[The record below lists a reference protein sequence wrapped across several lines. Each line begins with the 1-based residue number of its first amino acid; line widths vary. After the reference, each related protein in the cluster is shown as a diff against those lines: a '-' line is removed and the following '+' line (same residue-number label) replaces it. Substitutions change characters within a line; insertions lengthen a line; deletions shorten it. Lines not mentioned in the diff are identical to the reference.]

1 MDLRAAAKVGPDLL
15 DEREELWSERAER
28 EVNVRERSC
37 ETGRGNVKRK
47 RNIIL
52 TKSVINFFFFFKAL
66 SYSTQPYV

>member
-1 MDLRAAAKVGPDLL
+1 MRER

-37 ETGRGNVKRK
+37 ETGRGNIKRK

-52 TKSVINFFFFFKAL
+52 TRSVINFFFFLKL
-66 SYSTQPYV
+66 